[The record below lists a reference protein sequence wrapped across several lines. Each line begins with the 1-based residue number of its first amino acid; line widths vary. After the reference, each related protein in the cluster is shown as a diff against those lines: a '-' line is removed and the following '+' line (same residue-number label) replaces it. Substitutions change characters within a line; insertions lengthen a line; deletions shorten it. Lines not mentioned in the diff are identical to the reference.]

1 MCKDDFLLTRL
12 GEALWRSSIP
22 RGQRWHTPRRV
33 PVSYCGLVLG
43 LLLIAGCYRGDKPKF
58 TEEELAQMPFAQRE
72 GLPKCS
78 GGFVLAVGDK
88 TITAD
93 EVIESPIIT
102 PDGAIVPLIEYFR
115 PIAIAQKND
124 FEQFRE
130 QARGE
135 LEQILAAKVSDILL
149 YRQAKKDAGE
159 RLDEALEKAA
169 EAEVRKFTASFKD
182 DYARVEKALKE
193 MGMDRRSFKERQK
206 KIILSQ
212 EYIRQQLPEN
222 KPITY
227 SELLDC
233 YNKMKEEFFVRP
245 AALKFRLIDID
256 VAKLEVAEANGNRQK
271 QARELASELL
281 GRIQAG
287 EDFSKL
293 AEEHSGVSFIGFS
306 NPIQPANLQKPYDIL
321 AAEAERIEPGQI
333 TRPIETGEH
342 IFIMKLEEKRP
353 RSFKPLKEVQEEVE
367 AKIMLDR
374 HKQAI
379 DEFMAKLMQQAAL
392 GEKGEFIDFCL
403 EKVYRMSNR

>member
-1 MCKDDFLLTRL
+1 MRGELQFDCPELTVEGEIRRMRKCAFL
-12 GEALWRSSIP
+12 
-22 RGQRWHTPRRV
+22 
-33 PVSYCGLVLG
+33 LVLG

-58 TEEELAQMPFAQRE
+58 TEEELAKMPYAVRE

-93 EVIESPIIT
+93 EVIESSIIT
-102 PDGAIVPLIEYFR
+102 PDGAIVPLIERFR
-115 PIAIAQKND
+115 PIAQKND
-124 FEQFRE
+124 FEQFRK

-135 LEQILAAKVSDILL
+135 LEQVLASKVSDILL
-149 YRQAKKDAGE
+149 YSQAKKDAGE

-169 EAEVRKFTASFKD
+169 EAEVRKFTASFKG
-182 DYARVEKALKE
+182 DYARAEQALKE
-193 MGMDRRSFKERQK
+193 MGMDRRSFKEQRK

-245 AALKFRLIDID
+245 AVLKFRLIDID
-256 VAKLEVAEANGNRQK
+256 VAKLEVTEPNGNPVPEAVQGNRQK

-281 GRIQAG
+281 GRTQAG
-287 EDFSKL
+287 EDFSEL
-293 AEEHSGVSFIGFS
+293 AEKHSGVSFIGFS
-306 NPIQPANLQKPYDIL
+306 NPIQPANLEKPYDIL

-353 RSFKPLKEVQEEVE
+353 RSFKPLKEVQGEVE

-374 HKQAI
+374 RKLAI

-403 EKVYRMSNR
+403 EKIYRMSNR

>member
-1 MCKDDFLLTRL
+1 MRGELEIRRMCKDDFLLTRF
-12 GEALWRSSIP
+12 GESLWRS
-22 RGQRWHTPRRV
+22 
-33 PVSYCGLVLG
+33 LVLG

-58 TEEELAQMPFAQRE
+58 TEEELAKMPYAVRE

-115 PIAIAQKND
+115 PIAQRND

-135 LEQILAAKVSDILL
+135 LEQILASKVSDILL
-149 YRQAKKDAGE
+149 YSQAKKDAGE

-169 EAEVRKFTASFKD
+169 EAEVRKFTASFKG
-182 DYARVEKALKE
+182 DYARAEQALKE
-193 MGMDRRSFKERQK
+193 MGMDRRSFKEHRK
-206 KIILSQ
+206 KMILSQ
-212 EYIRQQLPEN
+212 DYIRQQLPEN

-227 SELLDC
+227 SKLLDC

-256 VAKLEVAEANGNRQK
+256 VARIRVTSDERRATSDERFAS
-271 QARELASELL
+271 ARELANELL

-293 AEEHSGVSFIGFS
+293 AEKHSGVSFIGFS
-306 NPIQPANLQKPYDIL
+306 NPIQPANLEKPYDIL

-353 RSFKPLKEVQEEVE
+353 RSFKPLKEVQGEVE

-379 DEFMAKLMQQAAL
+379 DEFTAKLMQQAAL
-392 GEKGEFIDFCL
+392 SEKGEFIDFCL
-403 EKVYRMSNR
+403 EKIYRMSNR

>member
-1 MCKDDFLLTRL
+1 MRGELEIRRMCKDDFLLTRL
-12 GEALWRSSIP
+12 GESLWRS
-22 RGQRWHTPRRV
+22 
-33 PVSYCGLVLG
+33 LVLG
-43 LLLIAGCYRGDKPKF
+43 LLLIAGCGGGDKPKF
-58 TEEELAQMPFAQRE
+58 TEEELARMPYAVRE

-115 PIAIAQKND
+115 PIAQRND
-124 FEQFRE
+124 FERFRE
-130 QARGE
+130 QAIGE

-149 YRQAKKDAGE
+149 YSQAKKDAGE

-169 EAEVRKFTASFKD
+169 EAKVRTSFKGN
-182 DYARVEKALKE
+182 YAKAEQDLKE
-193 MGMDRRSFKERQK
+193 RGMDRRSFKEYWK
-206 KIILSQ
+206 KRILSQ
-212 EYIRQQLPEN
+212 EYVRQQLPEN

-233 YNKMKEEFFVRP
+233 YNKMKEEFFVRE

-256 VAKLEVAEANGNRQK
+256 VAKLEVAEANGNPVPEAVQGNRQK

-293 AEEHSGVSFIGFS
+293 AEKHSGVSFIGFS
-306 NPIQPANLQKPYDIL
+306 NPIQPANLEKPYDIL

-353 RSFKPLKEVQEEVE
+353 RSFKPLKEVQGEVE
-367 AKIMLDR
+367 AKIMLGR
-374 HKQAI
+374 RKLAI

-403 EKVYRMSNR
+403 EKIYRMSNR

>member
-12 GEALWRSSIP
+12 GGALWRSSIP

-58 TEEELAQMPFAQRE
+58 TEEELAQMPYAVRE
-72 GLPKCS
+72 GLPECS

-102 PDGAIVPLIEYFR
+102 PDGAIVPLIERFR
-115 PIAIAQKND
+115 PIAQKND

-149 YRQAKKDAGE
+149 YSQAKKDAGE

-193 MGMDRRSFKERQK
+193 MGMDRRSFKEHQK
-206 KIILSQ
+206 KMILSQ

-256 VAKLEVAEANGNRQK
+256 VAKLEVAEANGNPVPEAVQGNRQK

-293 AEEHSGVSFIGFS
+293 AEKHSGVSFIGFS

-342 IFIMKLEEKRP
+342 IFIMKL
-353 RSFKPLKEVQEEVE
+353 
-367 AKIMLDR
+367 
-374 HKQAI
+374 
-379 DEFMAKLMQQAAL
+379 
-392 GEKGEFIDFCL
+392 
-403 EKVYRMSNR
+403 

>member
-1 MCKDDFLLTRL
+1 MCKDDFLLTCL
-12 GEALWRSSIP
+12 GEALWRS
-22 RGQRWHTPRRV
+22 
-33 PVSYCGLVLG
+33 LVLG
-43 LLLIAGCYRGDKPKF
+43 LLLIAGCGSGNKPKF
-58 TEEELAQMPFAQRE
+58 TDEELARMPYAVRE

-78 GGFVLAVGDK
+78 GGFVLAVGPSRGRGK
-88 TITAD
+88 LMTITAD

-102 PDGAIVPLIEYFR
+102 PDGAIVPLIERFR
-115 PIAIAQKND
+115 PIARKND
-124 FEQFRE
+124 FERFRE

-149 YRQAKKDAGE
+149 YSQAKKDAGE
-159 RLDEALEKAA
+159 RLDEALERLA
-169 EAEVRKFTASFKD
+169 EAEVRKVVISEFGG
-182 DYARVEKALKE
+182 DYARVEQALKE
-193 MGMDRRSFKERQK
+193 RGMDRRSFKEHQK
-206 KIILSQ
+206 KMILSQ
-212 EYIRQQLPEN
+212 NYIRQQLPED

-256 VAKLEVAEANGNRQK
+256 VAKLEVANPNGNRQK

-293 AEEHSGVSFIGFS
+293 AEKHSGVSFIGFS
-306 NPIQPANLQKPYDIL
+306 NPIQPANLEKPYDIL

-333 TRPIETGEH
+333 TRPIETGGH
-342 IFIMKLEEKRP
+342 IFIMKLEEKQP
-353 RSFKPLKEVQEEVE
+353 RSFKPLKEAQEEVE

-374 HKQAI
+374 HEQAI
-379 DEFMAKLMQQAAL
+379 DEFMAKLAQQAAL

-403 EKVYRMSNR
+403 EKIYRMCNE

>member
-1 MCKDDFLLTRL
+1 
-12 GEALWRSSIP
+12 
-22 RGQRWHTPRRV
+22 
-33 PVSYCGLVLG
+33 
-43 LLLIAGCYRGDKPKF
+43 
-58 TEEELAQMPFAQRE
+58 
-72 GLPKCS
+72 
-78 GGFVLAVGDK
+78 
-88 TITAD
+88 
-93 EVIESPIIT
+93 
-102 PDGAIVPLIEYFR
+102 
-115 PIAIAQKND
+115 
-124 FEQFRE
+124 
-130 QARGE
+130 
-135 LEQILAAKVSDILL
+135 
-149 YRQAKKDAGE
+149 
-159 RLDEALEKAA
+159 
-169 EAEVRKFTASFKD
+169 
-182 DYARVEKALKE
+182 

-293 AEEHSGVSFIGFS
+293 AEERSGVSFIGFS

-374 HKQAI
+374 RKLAI

-403 EKVYRMSNR
+403 EKIYRMSKHGLKH

>member
-1 MCKDDFLLTRL
+1 
-12 GEALWRSSIP
+12 
-22 RGQRWHTPRRV
+22 
-33 PVSYCGLVLG
+33 
-43 LLLIAGCYRGDKPKF
+43 
-58 TEEELAQMPFAQRE
+58 
-72 GLPKCS
+72 
-78 GGFVLAVGDK
+78 
-88 TITAD
+88 
-93 EVIESPIIT
+93 
-102 PDGAIVPLIEYFR
+102 VPLIEYFR

-124 FEQFRE
+124 FEQFKE

-256 VAKLEVAEANGNRQK
+256 VAKLEVAEANGNPVPEAVQGNRQK

-293 AEEHSGVSFIGFS
+293 TEKHSGVSFIGFS

-379 DEFMAKLMQQAAL
+379 DEFTAKLMQQAAL
-392 GEKGEFIDFCL
+392 GKKGEFIDFCL
-403 EKVYRMSNR
+403 EKIYRMSNR

>member
-1 MCKDDFLLTRL
+1 MRKCAFL
-12 GEALWRSSIP
+12 
-22 RGQRWHTPRRV
+22 
-33 PVSYCGLVLG
+33 LVLG
-43 LLLIAGCYRGDKPKF
+43 LLLIAGCEGGSKPKF
-58 TEEELAQMPFAQRE
+58 TEEELARMPYAVRE

-102 PDGAIVPLIEYFR
+102 PDGAIVPLIERFR
-115 PIAIAQKND
+115 PIARKND

-149 YRQAKKDAGE
+149 YSQAKKDAGE

-169 EAEVRKFTASFKD
+169 EAEVRKFTASFKG
-182 DYARVEKALKE
+182 DYARAEQALKE
-193 MGMDRRSFKERQK
+193 MGMDRRSFKEQQK

-212 EYIRQQLPEN
+212 EYIRQHLPEN

-227 SELLDC
+227 SELLNC
-233 YNKMKEEFFVRP
+233 YNKMKEKFFVRP
-245 AALKFRLIDID
+245 AALKFQLIDID
-256 VAKLEVAEANGNRQK
+256 VAKLEVTDPNQSRQQLARKLAN
-271 QARELASELL
+271 ELL
-281 GRIQAG
+281 GQIQAG
-287 EDFSKL
+287 GDFSEL
-293 AEEHSGVSFIGFS
+293 AEKHSGVSFIGFS
-306 NPIQPANLQKPYDIL
+306 NPIQPANLEKPYDIL

-353 RSFKPLKEVQEEVE
+353 RSFKPLKEAQGEVE

-374 HKQAI
+374 RKLAI

-403 EKVYRMSNR
+403 EKIYRMSNR

>member
-12 GEALWRSSIP
+12 GEALWRS
-22 RGQRWHTPRRV
+22 
-33 PVSYCGLVLG
+33 LVLG

-88 TITAD
+88 AITAD

-115 PIAIAQKND
+115 PIAERDD

-130 QARGE
+130 QARPE
-135 LEQILAAKVSDILL
+135 VEQALLSILL
-149 YRQAKKDAGE
+149 YQQAKRNMGDV
-159 RLDEALEKAA
+159 DEALEKAA
-169 EAEVRKFTASFKD
+169 EAEVRKFTASFKG
-182 DYARVEKALKE
+182 DYARAEQALKE
-193 MGMDRRSFKERQK
+193 MGMDRRSFKEHQK
-206 KIILSQ
+206 KMILSQ
-212 EYIRQQLPEN
+212 EYVRQQLPEN

-293 AEEHSGVSFIGFS
+293 AEKHSGVSFIGFS
-306 NPIQPANLQKPYDIL
+306 NPIQPANLEKPYDIL

-353 RSFKPLKEVQEEVE
+353 RSFKPLEEAQGEVG

-374 HKQAI
+374 RKQAI
-379 DEFMAKLMQQAAL
+379 DEFTAKLMQQASL

>member
-12 GEALWRSSIP
+12 GEALWRS
-22 RGQRWHTPRRV
+22 
-33 PVSYCGLVLG
+33 LVLG
-43 LLLIAGCYRGDKPKF
+43 LLLIAGCYHSDKPKF
-58 TEEELAQMPFAQRE
+58 TEEELAKMPYAVRE

-93 EVIESPIIT
+93 EVIESPIMT
-102 PDGAIVPLIEYFR
+102 PDGAIVPLIERFR
-115 PIAIAQKND
+115 PIAQKND

-149 YRQAKKDAGE
+149 YSQAKKDAGE
-159 RLDEALEKAA
+159 RLDEALEKVA
-169 EAEVRKFTASFKD
+169 EAEVRKFTASFKG
-182 DYARVEKALKE
+182 DYARAEQALKE
-193 MGMDRRSFKERQK
+193 MGMDRRSFKEQQK

-256 VAKLEVAEANGNRQK
+256 VAKLEVTEANGNRQK
-271 QARELASELL
+271 QARGLASKLL
-281 GRIQAG
+281 GQIQAG
-287 EDFSKL
+287 EDFSEL
-293 AEEHSGVSFIGFS
+293 AEKHSGVSFIGFS
-306 NPIQPANLQKPYDIL
+306 NPIQPANLEKPYDIL

-353 RSFKPLKEVQEEVE
+353 RSFKPLKEVQGEVE

-374 HKQAI
+374 RKQAI
-379 DEFMAKLMQQAAL
+379 DEFTAKLMQQAAL

>member
-1 MCKDDFLLTRL
+1 MRKCALLLVPVLLLT
-12 GEALWRSSIP
+12 
-22 RGQRWHTPRRV
+22 
-33 PVSYCGLVLG
+33 
-43 LLLIAGCYRGDKPKF
+43 AGCKVKPKF
-58 TEEELAQMPFAQRE
+58 TEEELARMPYVVRE

-88 TITAD
+88 AITAD

-115 PIAIAQKND
+115 PIAERGD

-135 LEQILAAKVSDILL
+135 LEQILASKVSDILL
-149 YRQAKKDAGE
+149 YSQAKKGAGE

-169 EAEVRKFTASFKD
+169 EAEVRKFTASFKG
-182 DYARVEKALKE
+182 DYARAEQALKE

-227 SELLDC
+227 SELLGY

-245 AALKFRLIDID
+245 AALKFRLIDIEA
-256 VAKLEVAEANGNRQK
+256 AKLEVAEANVNRQK
-271 QARELASELL
+271 QARELASKLL

-293 AEEHSGVSFIGFS
+293 AEKHSGVSFVGFS
-306 NPIQPANLQKPYDIL
+306 NPIQPANLEKPYDIL

-353 RSFKPLKEVQEEVE
+353 RSFKPLKEVQGEVE

-379 DEFMAKLMQQAAL
+379 DEFSAKLMQQAAL
-392 GEKGEFIDFCL
+392 GKKGEFIDFCL
-403 EKVYRMSNR
+403 EKIYRMSNR